1 MGESDYPE
9 MMLKLRNTATRSGD
23 VMLATLVSDAL
34 VNDKGE
40 TRTADEATEY
50 LKGVYRDLK
59 DDPLSERK
67 ADLAKKLRMLLKSRK
82 W

>member
-1 MGESDYPE
+1 

-34 VNDKGE
+34 VNEKGE
-40 TRTADEATEY
+40 TRTAGEAVEY
-50 LKGVYRDLK
+50 LKDVYRDLK

-67 ADLAKKLRMLLKSRK
+67 ADLAKKLRLLLKSQK